1 MAKLRLMKQL
11 MNDKGFNSRVESA
24 LDSAKQTGW
33 VYYFKQYPV
42 PQELKVFMES
52 LEQALPNMTF
62 FPAEI
67 SRAVK
72 NGLQTCSI
80 IDEFSVCMDGSPFDL
95 GRVGFKDYAV
105 GRNNKDCQYGV
116 YSRRINNAKY
126 ASGRDQFHMVMSN
139 DVNKAVKNACKYIV
153 PFTHKEL
160 ATAFYQDF
168 QGKTT
173 HSLDNAKQKMYSI
186 INSVRESRDAL
197 IAEIL
202 HLKSTGVQFKTEA
215 FIKAAEEIGDAVLL
229 AEEERKRDVKGL
241 FVRINKVGEDV
252 YVDVQEVQDI
262 RNREYKPDFS
272 SQPTTYAIENLDPEL
287 AGNISVL
294 NILEDG
300 QYVAR
305 VGQKID
311 ENTFWIERG

>member
-11 MNDKGFNSRVESA
+11 MNDKGFNTRLEGALESSKTA
-24 LDSAKQTGW
+24 GW
-33 VYYFKQYPV
+33 VFYYKQYPV

-52 LEQALPNMTF
+52 LEQALPNVTF
-62 FPAEI
+62 FPAEM

-105 GRNNKDCQYGV
+105 SKNAKDCQYGV
-116 YSRRINNAKY
+116 YSRRIGNAKY
-126 ASGRDQFHMVMSN
+126 ATGRDQFHMVMSN

-168 QGKTT
+168 QSKSTN
-173 HSLDNAKQKMYSI
+173 SFENARQKMYNI
-186 INSVRESRDAL
+186 INGVRSNNDAL
-197 IAEIL
+197 IAEVL
-202 HLKSTGVQFKTEA
+202 HLKSLGVKFKTES
-215 FIKAAEEIGDAVLL
+215 FIKASEEIGDAVLQV
-229 AEEERKRDVKGL
+229 EEERKRDVKGL

-252 YVDVQEVQDI
+252 YVDVQEAQNI
-262 RNREYKPDFS
+262 RDRGYKPDFS
-272 SQPTTYAIENLDPEL
+272 SQPTTYPIDELDPEL

-294 NILEDG
+294 NILQDG

-311 ENTFWIERG
+311 ENTFWVERG